1 MRIVVADDS
10 VLLREGLVRI
20 LQDEGFAVV
29 GTAGDAAEA
38 AALVTAL
45 SPDLIVLDVRMPP
58 TFTSEGIDLA
68 RQLRLDPSAPAVL
81 LLSQHVHVGGALTLF
96 DADSAGLGYLLKDRV
111 LELDTFLE
119 AVRQVAAGGSV
130 VDPLVVRSLVTR
142 RDPARPLA
150 ELTTRETEVL
160 ELMAAGSSNAAIA
173 SQLFVS
179 TRTVE
184 SHVNSVFLKLDLQLA
199 EDENRRVRAVITY
212 LAQRT

>member
-1 MRIVVADDS
+1 
-10 VLLREGLVRI
+10 
-20 LQDEGFAVV
+20 
-29 GTAGDAAEA
+29 
-38 AALVTAL
+38 
-45 SPDLIVLDVRMPP
+45 
-58 TFTSEGIDLA
+58 
-68 RQLRLDPSAPAVL
+68 
-81 LLSQHVHVGGALTLF
+81 LSQHVHVGGALTLF

-119 AVRQVAAGGSV
+119 AVRKVAAGGSV

-184 SHVNSVFLKLDLQLA
+184 SHVNSVFLKLDLQPA